1 MDIEALISLAL
12 YFVLM
17 MAIGLYAY
25 RESTSDVSGY
35 MLGGRQLHPAVAALS
50 AGASDMSGWMLMGLP
65 GAIFATGFSE
75 SWIAIGLI
83 IGAYFNYR
91 LVAPRLRVYTEIADD
106 AITIPD
112 YFEKRFNDKSRT
124 LRVVSAV
131 VIIVFFTLYTS
142 AGVVAGGKLFEASF
156 GLDYRLGL
164 FLTAGVVVAYTLFGG
179 FLAVSLT
186 DFVQGCIMFVALVLV
201 PIVTIMQLG
210 GFGPTTDALST
221 LSVDVGGWEKPYL
234 SMIPQESLGLAIIG
248 IISTMSWGLG
258 YFGQPHIIVRFM
270 AVKSL
275 KDVVTMR
282 RIGMSWM
289 IITVIGAVLTG
300 AAGLA
305 YVKSQNIAVAE
316 DVHVAR
322 VIEAPEEATSFSEL
336 EDIDTTGAF
345 SEGEQ
350 VMLSDQETI
359 FILLSQVIFHP
370 YIAGFLLAA
379 ILAAIMSTIS
389 SQLLVSSSS
398 LTEDFYK
405 IFLRRGASQKELV
418 LVGRISVFVVSMVA
432 ILLAFDPN
440 SNILNLVSN
449 AWAGFGAAFGPL
461 ILMSLFWRGMTRAG
475 AVAGMVI
482 GAATVLVWIYV
493 LQLSG
498 VMYEMVPGFI
508 AAAIAIY
515 VVSGMTRKPDEQ
527 VTGHFDAMTDILKQG
542 TLPSES

>member
-25 RESTSDVSGY
+25 RKSTDDVSGY
-35 MLGGRQLHPAVAALS
+35 MLGGRQLNPAVASLS

-65 GAIFATGFSE
+65 GAIFATGLSE
-75 SWIAIGLI
+75 AWIAIGLM

-91 LVAPRLRVYTEIADD
+91 LVAPRLRIYTEIADD

-112 YFEKRFNDKSRT
+112 FFEKRFADHTRT
-124 LRVVSAV
+124 LRVLSAV
-131 VIIVFFTLYTS
+131 VIVIFFTLYTS
-142 AGVVAGGKLFEASF
+142 AGVVSGGKLFEASF

-164 FLTAGVVVAYTLFGG
+164 FLTAGVVVAYTMFGG

-201 PIVTIMQLG
+201 PVVTIMQLG
-210 GFGPTTDALST
+210 GFGPTVDALST
-221 LSVDVGGWEKPYL
+221 LSVDVGGWEKSYL
-234 SMIPQESLGLAIIG
+234 SMIPQESLGLAAVG

-270 AVKSL
+270 AVRTL
-275 KDVVTMR
+275 KDVGTMR

-289 IITVIGAVLTG
+289 LITVLGAVLTG

-305 YVKSQNIAVAE
+305 YVKSQNIQVAE
-316 DVHVAR
+316 EVPVAR
-322 VIEAPEEATSFSEL
+322 VLDAPAEATTFGEL
-336 EDIDTTGAF
+336 DTIDTTGAF
-345 SEGEQ
+345 GEGDVVLGDE
-350 VMLSDQETI
+350 ETI

-418 LVGRISVFVVSMVA
+418 LIGRLSVLAVSLVA
-432 ILLAFDPN
+432 IALAFDPD
-440 SNILNLVSN
+440 SNILSLVSN
-449 AWAGFGAAFGPL
+449 AWAGFGAAFGPIVL
-461 ILMSLFWRGMTRAG
+461 ISLFWRGMTKLG
-475 AVAGMVI
+475 AIAGMVS
-482 GAATVLVWIYV
+482 GAVTVLLWIYV
-493 LQLSG
+493 FELSG
-498 VMYEMVPGFI
+498 MLYEIVPGFI
-508 AAAIAIY
+508 VATISII
-515 VVSGMTRKPDEQ
+515 VVSMLSRDPESH
-527 VTGHFDAMTDILKQG
+527 VTDYYDQMKDILKAG
-542 TLPSES
+542 ELPAKD

>member
-25 RESTSDVSGY
+25 RTSTDDVSGY
-35 MLGGRQLHPAVAALS
+35 MLGGRQLNPAVASLS

-65 GAIFATGFSE
+65 GAIFATGMSE
-75 SWIAIGLI
+75 AWIAIGLM

-112 YFEKRFNDKSRT
+112 FFEKRFADHSRT
-124 LRVVSAV
+124 LRVLSAV
-131 VIIVFFTLYTS
+131 VIIIFFTLYTS
-142 AGVVAGGKLFEASF
+142 AGVVSGGKLFEASF

-186 DFVQGCIMFVALVLV
+186 DFVQGCIMFVALILV
-201 PIVTIMQLG
+201 PVVTIMQLG
-210 GFGPTTDALST
+210 GFGPTVSALDT
-221 LSVDVGGWEKPYL
+221 LSVDMGGWDKSYL
-234 SMIPQESLGLAIIG
+234 SMIPQESLGLAAVG

-270 AVKSL
+270 AVRSL
-275 KDVVTMR
+275 KDVATMR
-282 RIGMSWM
+282 RIGMTWM
-289 IITVIGAVLTG
+289 LITVIGAVLTG

-305 YVKSQNIAVAE
+305 YVKSQNIQVAE
-316 DVHVAR
+316 DVPVAR
-322 VIEAPEEATSFSEL
+322 VIEAPAETTTFNDL
-336 EDIDTTGAF
+336 ENIDTTGAF
-345 SEGEQ
+345 DDGQ
-350 VMLSDQETI
+350 VVLGDQETI

-418 LVGRISVFVVSMVA
+418 LVGRISVLAVSLVA
-432 ILLAFDPN
+432 IALAFDPD
-440 SNILNLVSN
+440 SNILSLVSN
-449 AWAGFGAAFGPL
+449 AWAGFGAAFGPIVL
-461 ILMSLFWRGMTRAG
+461 ISLFWRGMTKQG
-475 AVAGMVI
+475 AIAGMVA
-482 GAATVLVWIYV
+482 GAATVLLWIYV
-493 LQLSG
+493 FNLSG
-498 VMYEMVPGFI
+498 VLYEIVPGFI
-508 AAAIAIY
+508 VATVTII
-515 VVSGMTRKPDEQ
+515 VVSMLSKDPESH
-527 VTGHFDAMTDILKQG
+527 VTDYYDAMKDILKKG
-542 TLPSES
+542 ELPGKS